1 MRREELFPWLDDES
15 PVFLCQ
21 NLKDEESPAVYRV
34 PIEHRAFAQEM
45 DENAAARLAE
55 LPPIATFQQLKDLV
69 GDNTMLGLFAPA
81 LIPPDDPNL
90 DPVKQQTAQGAILLL
105 PPSEWEEAKKQF
117 AAWQFDGVE
126 LAFAGLPYRFED
138 VLVFATLNFSPDCW
152 FAVLR
157 GPMAG
162 QVFWWTHDGESVLEH
177 PWALDLRD
185 WGRRIRE
192 EAPDAFGD
200 FIRYPA
206 EASPDGP
213 PPDAELSPDRYL
225 TPGS

>member
-1 MRREELFPWLDDES
+1 MRREDLFPWLDDES

-21 NLKDEESPAVYRV
+21 DLKDEESPTVYRV
-34 PIEHRAFAQEM
+34 PIEHRAFAQEL
-45 DENAAARLAE
+45 DQASAARVAG
-55 LPPIATFQQLKDLV
+55 LPPLATFQQLKDLV
-69 GDNTMLGLFAPA
+69 GDNTLIGLFAPA
-81 LIPPDDPNL
+81 RIPADDAQL
-90 DPVKQQTAQGAILLL
+90 DLVKQQIAQGAVLLL
-105 PPSEWEEAKKQF
+105 PPSEWEEAKKQL

-126 LAFAGLPYRFED
+126 LAFGGLPYRFED
-138 VLVFATLNFSPDCW
+138 ILVFATLNFSPDCW

-162 QVFWWTHDGESVLEH
+162 QVVWWTHDEDPFLDR
-177 PWALDLRD
+177 PWALDLKD

-192 EAPDAFGD
+192 EVPDLFGD
-200 FIRYPA
+200 SIRYPA

-213 PPDAELSPDRYL
+213 PPGAELSPDRYL